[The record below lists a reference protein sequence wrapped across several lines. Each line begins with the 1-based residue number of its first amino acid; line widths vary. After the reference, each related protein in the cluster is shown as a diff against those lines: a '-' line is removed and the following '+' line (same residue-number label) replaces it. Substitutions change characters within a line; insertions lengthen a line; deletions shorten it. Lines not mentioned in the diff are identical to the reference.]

1 MRLATLALSV
11 CFHSALIVAH
21 PSTGQRKPRDKDYSV
36 KSNYHDNIG
45 VLQYVN
51 PHIGTYGTS
60 PNDNGGMIPSVSVPF
75 GMTRWTPQTRENYIS
90 QVPYHD
96 NDSLVHGFQATHQ
109 PAIWMGELGQT
120 VIMPGWT
127 GGIKSAFEQRG
138 LAFDKKDE
146 VSTPYVYE
154 VLLDADTEGEHN
166 WDLTEAAAG
175 EGPVP
180 GGAGGV
186 PDDIREGV
194 NGRAQKRWAAR
205 KPCRRSIRVA
215 MSALAHTGHL
225 RLDYE
230 AACSTPSNSGGTPV
244 YRYVFIQATRQNW
257 TGHIEVDLERQ
268 EISGSNPQRQDYRL
282 GPDKPATFSGYFV
295 SRFSEPFVSYGTTF
309 GRNISESSRNGSGE
323 NLGAYVQFSP
333 KTTRIEVRTGISFVS
348 VEQARKNLDLEI
360 PDRTSFEDTVAQA
373 KAAWL
378 EKLGRVT
385 IEGINATDK
394 EHDQRTIWYTGL
406 FHALQYPN
414 DFSEP
419 TGSDPDSPRV
429 FYNGYTDSIHTRNE
443 SYYQSWSIWDTYRAE
458 HSLLA
463 LFAPERVNG
472 MMRSLLNIFDWSGRL
487 PMWANMVETNI
498 MIATN
503 ADVVLANALSRGFR
517 SFNISKAWDAVRKDA
532 YEPPERDTELLYY
545 DREPDTPYEV
555 RAGLTSYMDHGW
567 VDNDRWAES
576 ASRTLD
582 YAFNDAACAIVARIA
597 GKHEAAAALDNR
609 AKNYANLWNSE
620 TQFMQA
626 RNENGS
632 FANETWGWTEG
643 DKWAYTFDVPHD
655 IEGLASLFKGGRDGM
670 KIKLDEH
677 FDGGHNMHSNEP
689 SHHIPYL
696 YSLIGYPNAA
706 AKRIRS
712 IAWDNYNAT
721 SSGLSGNED
730 LGQMSAWYLFSAL
743 GFYPINSAGDEYV
756 VGTPFFEKVTIRLPR
771 GVATGGEIGR
781 DGDEERKLVISAPG
795 ATRKPYVKGLSID
808 GKVKDGPVITHGELV
823 NARLVLFEM
832 SGSPTGWGT
841 GGA

>member
-1 MRLATLALSV
+1 MRRIPLWLSV
-11 CFHSALIVAH
+11 FMHSTLIATH
-21 PSTGQRKPRDKDYSV
+21 PNGVRTDSNCGSYSQTLE
-36 KSNYHDNIG
+36 YHKNAG
-45 VLQYVN
+45 VLRYVN

-75 GMTRWTPQTRENYIS
+75 GMTRWTAQTRENYIS

-96 NDSLVHGFQATHQ
+96 NDSFVHGFQATHQ
-109 PAIWMGELGQT
+109 PAIWMGELGQI
-120 VIMPGWT
+120 VITPGWNDE
-127 GGIKSAFEQRG
+127 IKPAFEQRG
-138 LAFDKKDE
+138 LAFRKEDE
-146 VSTPYVYE
+146 FSTPYVYE
-154 VLLDADTEGEHN
+154 VLLDGDTEGEHN

-186 PDDIREGV
+186 PESVRDGLSGPR
-194 NGRAQKRWAAR
+194 QKRSTET
-205 KPCRRSIRVA
+205 KPYNRSIQVA

-225 RLDYE
+225 RVDYE
-230 AACSTPSNSGGTPV
+230 DACSKIPNSAPKDP
-244 YRYVFIQATRQNW
+244 YISIQTTRQNW
-257 TGHIEVDLERQ
+257 TGHIEIDPHRREV
-268 EISGSNPQRQDYRL
+268 SGNNPQRQDYLL
-282 GPDKPATFSGYFV
+282 GPDKPASFSGYFV
-295 SRFSEPFVSYGTTF
+295 SRFSEPFKSYGTTS
-309 GRNISESSRNGSGE
+309 GRNISEGMQSASGE
-323 NLGAYVQFSP
+323 DLGAYVRFSP

-348 VEQARKNLDLEI
+348 VEQARKNLDIEM
-360 PDRTSFEDTVAQA
+360 PDGTTFEDTVG
-373 KAAWL
+373 KSKEAWL

-385 IEGINATDK
+385 IEGVNNTDA

-419 TGSDPDSPRV
+419 MGSSPGSPRV
-429 FYNGYTDSIHTRNE
+429 FYNGYTDSVHTSND

-458 HSLLA
+458 HSLLT

-503 ADVVLANALSRGFR
+503 ADVVLSNALSRGFR
-517 SFNISKAWDAVRKDA
+517 SFNITKAWAAVRKDA

-582 YAFNDAACAIVARIA
+582 YAFNDAACAIIAREA
-597 GKHEAAAALDNR
+597 GENEAAEDLEKR
-609 AKNYANLWNSE
+609 AKNYANLWNPK

-626 RNENGS
+626 RNANGS

-643 DKWAYTFDVPHD
+643 DKWVYTFDVLHD
-655 IEGLASLFKGGRDGM
+655 VDGLSSLFEGGRNGM
-670 KIKLDEH
+670 KAKLDEH
-677 FDGGHNMHSNEP
+677 FDDGHNMHSNEP
-689 SHHIPYL
+689 SHHVSYL
-696 YSLIGYPNAA
+696 YSLIGYPNSAA
-706 AKRIRS
+706 DRIRS

-721 SSGLSGNED
+721 SAGLSGNED
-730 LGQMSAWYLFSAL
+730 LGQMSAWYVFSAL
-743 GFYPINSAGDEYV
+743 GFYPVNPAGDEYV
-756 VGTPFFEKVTIRLPR
+756 VGTPFFEKVILRLPR
-771 GVATGGEIGR
+771 GVATGGEAEHFGV
-781 DGDEERKLVISAPG
+781 GEKEVVISAPG
-795 ATRKPYVKGLSID
+795 APKKAYVNGLTID
-808 GKVKDGPVITHGELV
+808 GKRKDEPVISHGELV
-823 NARLVLFEM
+823 NAGLILFDM
-832 SGSPTGWGT
+832 RDTPTKWGT
-841 GGA
+841 IGDH